1 MKMNMAVQK
10 IFTGA
15 MIAIALAAILLTH
28 TTAGLLSTTQTV
40 TSNGTITARVL
51 SLVLGSSPNPA
62 KTASPI
68 LIYGQIAT
76 VGNGNYSNL
85 PIDIQYSQ
93 DQSTWHTIST
103 VTANSNGT
111 FETTFAFPLSGIFL
125 VRANCGNQ
133 INSYSQLVVDRFVN
147 LNGSEDSVD
156 IQTAIDS
163 LPSTGGVVYIRSG
176 LYDLQGNSL
185 VLRSDLTLIGDGMDR
200 TIVRL
205 FPTMHD
211 ESMGVADAV
220 TSGTIT
226 NLLVE
231 NFTVIQNVV
240 PLNHHGGIDLR
251 GSTNNIVVRNM
262 KITDVSG
269 PGICANGNYTNLLI
283 ENCTVERAWTGIDC
297 YGGENAEIRGN
308 TIIDTTGDGIFPEL
322 HASNVTIEN
331 NYLENI
337 GDTAVDIVGMAGP
350 LSAEHIIVR
359 NNTIKNG
366 SIRVSNA
373 IDVQIVGN
381 SIYYGVIDVDSGEG
395 TPIDVKII
403 GNLIVSTGNAAI
415 AFYGAA
421 NSSAENNIIKMEP
434 PSPGV
439 TQSGIIAAIWTSGL
453 IEGNTISG
461 GDYSID
467 FGGWKL
473 GWECNITIRN
483 NKLFDF
489 KQYGIYD
496 DGLNQNYVNVAE
508 NEIYSMQPTALWG
521 VLTGNPGST
530 WTIENNA
537 LKVNQRVGNQAINAP
552 TSTLTGNYEYVPVP

>member
-1 MKMNMAVQK
+1 MINMNTAVQK
-10 IFTGA
+10 LFTA
-15 MIAIALAAILLTH
+15 AIIAIALAAILLTH
-28 TTAGLLSTTQTV
+28 TTAGLLSTTQTIP
-40 TSNGTITARVL
+40 SNGTITARVL
-51 SLVLGSSPNPA
+51 SLTLGSSPNPA

-76 VGNGNYSNL
+76 AGNYSNL
-85 PIDIQYSQ
+85 SIDIQYSQ
-93 DQSTWHTIST
+93 DQSTWHNIST
-103 VTANSNGT
+103 VTTNSDGT
-111 FETTFAFPLSGIFL
+111 FETAFAFPSSGTYF
-125 VRANCGNQ
+125 VRATCNDEVNF
-133 INSYSQLVVDRFVN
+133 YSQLVVDRFVN

-176 LYDLQGNSL
+176 LYDLQGYSL
-185 VLRSDLTLIGDGMDR
+185 VLRSNLTLIGDGIDQ

-220 TSGTIT
+220 TSGTDIT

-231 NFTVIQNVV
+231 NFTVVQNVV
-240 PLNHHGGIDLR
+240 RLNHHGGIDLR
-251 GSTNNIVVRNM
+251 GSANDNIAVRNM
-262 KITDVSG
+262 MITDVSG
-269 PGICANGNYTNLLI
+269 PGICVNNNYIDLLI
-283 ENCTVERAWTGIDC
+283 ENCIVERAWTGIALG
-297 YGGENAEIRGN
+297 GGENAVIRGN
-308 TIIDTTGDGIFPEL
+308 IIIDMRGDGIYPEVSS
-322 HASNVTIEN
+322 SNMIIEN

-337 GDTAVDIVGMAGP
+337 GDTAIDISCPPPTAH
-350 LSAEHIIVR
+350 EHITVK
-359 NNTIKNG
+359 NNTIVNG
-366 SIRVSNA
+366 PIRVTNA
-373 IDVQIVGN
+373 IDVQVIDN
-381 SIYYGVIDVDSGEG
+381 RIQYGVIDVDAGQG
-395 TPIDVKII
+395 RPINVKII
-403 GNLIVSTGNAAI
+403 GNQIVSTGNAAI

-421 NSSAENNIIKMEP
+421 NSSAENNIIKMET

-439 TQSGIIAAIWTSGL
+439 IQSGIIAAIWTSGL

-537 LKVNQRVGNQAINAP
+537 LKVNQRVGDQAINAP